1 MTIREIKEYGRM
13 KKTIYQL
20 DTDIQNAEE
29 NKDFHLADNLKERRE
44 KYAAQT
50 EKIEK
55 WLAGIEDTFIYTIFE
70 LKLRYGMSDT
80 VIGEALGYSRSS
92 ITKYKNDYLNG
103 ENRGQ

>member
-44 KYAAQT
+44 KYAAQ
-50 EKIEK
+50 IH
-55 WLAGIEDTFIYTIFE
+55 IHNF
-70 LKLRYGMSDT
+70 
-80 VIGEALGYSRSS
+80 
-92 ITKYKNDYLNG
+92 
-103 ENRGQ
+103 